1 MALGAK
7 RGQVLGLVMRQGGR
21 LAALGIA
28 LGVVASAGV
37 ARLLTSLLYGVSG
50 VDPIAYAAAVA
61 ILLLVAGL
69 ANMVP
74 ALTAARVDPAGALR
88 GE

>member
-1 MALGAK
+1 M
-7 RGQVLGLVMRQGGR
+7 
-21 LAALGIA
+21 

-37 ARLLTSLLYGVSG
+37 ARLLHALLYGVSG

-61 ILLLVAGL
+61 ILLLVASL
-69 ANMVP
+69 ANLVP
-74 ALTAARVDPAGALR
+74 AFTAARVNPAKALR

>member
-1 MALGAK
+1 M
-7 RGQVLGLVMRQGGR
+7 
-21 LAALGIA
+21 LGIA

-37 ARLLTSLLYGVSG
+37 ARPLDALLYGVSS

-61 ILLLVAGL
+61 IILLVAGL

-74 ALTAARVDPAGALR
+74 ALTAARVDPAKALR
-88 GE
+88 GRLETVVETRSSY